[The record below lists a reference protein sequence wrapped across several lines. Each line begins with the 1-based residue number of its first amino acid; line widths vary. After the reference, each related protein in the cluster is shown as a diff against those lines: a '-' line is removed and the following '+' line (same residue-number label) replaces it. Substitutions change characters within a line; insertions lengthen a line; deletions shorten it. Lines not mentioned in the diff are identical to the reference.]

1 MNSILESPLT
11 SEILSQEEVQD
22 ISGCCRKGD
31 QIKWF
36 NANKPLKF
44 KGLYSNAGGSGEIR
58 THERLT
64 PSPVFKTGAFNHSA
78 TLPADRHYT

>member
-36 NANKPLKF
+36 NAKGWTFITNRAGEPVVGRLYARLK
-44 KGLYSNAGGSGEIR
+44 
-58 THERLT
+58 LT
-64 PSPVFKTGAFNHSA
+64 GINPAMLSA
-78 TLPADRHYT
+78 PAAWTPDFSKVR